1 MLDALPVGN
10 KQKRCQRTLKKS
22 QVSIH
27 E

>member
-22 QVSIH
+22 QVSVH